1 MTIQVRPLG
10 VVCNLS
16 CKYCYQS
23 PQRQA
28 GNIGNSC
35 DVELMKLAVQEEGGS
50 FTLFGGEP
58 LKPLGG
64 WIRSSNRHQRL
75 TSAGVCP

>member
-1 MTIQVRPLG
+1 MTIKVRPIG
-10 VVCNLS
+10 VLCNLS

-28 GNIGNSC
+28 GNIDNSY

-58 LKPLGG
+58 LLLPEQDLEELLSWGFQQFGKKE
-64 WIRSSNRHQRL
+64 
-75 TSAGVCP
+75 